1 MEIKGVS
8 NSPLFV
14 NNTKKNKSEAVQNQ
28 DAKDK
33 IEISSEGRDLARAE
47 FSTNRLEEIRERI
60 RTNFYDSDEVL
71 NKVAEKVLVELK
83 K

>member
-14 NNTKKNKSEAVQNQ
+14 NNAKKTKPETIQNQ
-28 DAKDK
+28 DPKDK
-33 IEISSEGRDLARAE
+33 IEISSEGRDMANVELS
-47 FSTNRLEEIRERI
+47 STRLEEIRERI
-60 RTNFYDSDEVL
+60 STNFYSSEEVL
-71 NKVAEKVLVELK
+71 EKVADKLLAEFK

>member
-14 NNTKKNKSEAVQNQ
+14 NNTKKTKSETVQNQ
-28 DAKDK
+28 DPKDK
-33 IEISSEGRDLARAE
+33 IEISSEGRDMANVELS
-47 FSTNRLEEIRERI
+47 STRLEEIRERI
-60 RTNFYDSDEVL
+60 RTNFYSSEEVL
-71 NKVAEKVLVELK
+71 EKVADKLLAEFK